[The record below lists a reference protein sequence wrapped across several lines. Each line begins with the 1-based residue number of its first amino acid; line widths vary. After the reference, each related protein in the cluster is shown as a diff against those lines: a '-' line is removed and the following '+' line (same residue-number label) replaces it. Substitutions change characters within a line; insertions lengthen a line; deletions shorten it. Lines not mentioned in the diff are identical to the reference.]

1 MALRSLKLRK
11 QIDLV
16 NKQLE
21 ELRTKAEALAV
32 REAELEQ
39 AIAEAETDE
48 DLNLAEEEIA
58 KLEADKA
65 ENTEQT
71 EALEK
76 QCEDLERE
84 LSETEKKANTPPPA
98 AEGGENVRGKE
109 LPSMEYN
116 FTTTRAKELFGS
128 MSLEA
133 RAAMFMTL
141 LLLS

>member
-84 LSETEKKANTPPPA
+84 LSET
-98 AEGGENVRGKE
+98 
-109 LPSMEYN
+109 
-116 FTTTRAKELFGS
+116 
-128 MSLEA
+128 
-133 RAAMFMTL
+133 
-141 LLLS
+141 